1 MYGVSGGPDEEI
13 CKFACDFEPFFGVA
27 GDKIIVAELG
37 EARPRSRR
45 RAPVSSG
52 LVLAAWSRVV
62 KTLSLDMERSS
73 QAKHTSRKNFHGHN
87 ILHELYW
94 ANNEEDFSNQL

>member
-1 MYGVSGGPDEEI
+1 MYAVSGGPDEEI
-13 CKFACDFEPFFGVA
+13 CDFEPFFGVA

-52 LVLAAWSRVV
+52 LVLAA
-62 KTLSLDMERSS
+62 
-73 QAKHTSRKNFHGHN
+73 
-87 ILHELYW
+87 
-94 ANNEEDFSNQL
+94 